1 MMNRVLITGGPG
13 TGKTSLINELK
24 RNGYNC
30 SEEIVR
36 KITLTKRKEGHKQ
49 YFLSNP
55 LDFSLQLFDQRLTQY
70 NKKYDCDTIIYD
82 RGPIDVLAYLD
93 FKSILIPK
101 NLIKKSKKLSYKY
114 SFILNPWKEIYV
126 NDDIR
131 YETFEECKKIHSSP
145 IKFNQVKNERYLKV
159 IDRLKDIRNA
169 QVAFKSVNGIYSSSF
184 DELIKFVDSAQF
196 TIVQKRDS
204 SYMQYDRVYRI
215 DMLREVIVIDTLG
228 YVSVKDSL
236 FSSNDSYKKMAY
248 VPIDGVDEQ
257 FKLKADII
265 DKNGYNVPVFEVR
278 VSKDLIL
285 FDQSR
290 DLITQEKQTVSVDG
304 VNGPDIVL
312 GSLSD
317 VSTNGNW
324 PTTFDFERK

>member
-1 MMNRVLITGGPG
+1 MKKFLQQLSELTEKYRSQITYALFLFSAVLVFAIYN
-13 TGKTSLINELK
+13 SINA
-24 RNGYNC
+24 
-30 SEEIVR
+30 
-36 KITLTKRKEGHKQ
+36 
-49 YFLSNP
+49 
-55 LDFSLQLFDQRLTQY
+55 
-70 NKKYDCDTIIYD
+70 
-82 RGPIDVLAYLD
+82 PI
-93 FKSILIPK
+93 
-101 NLIKKSKKLSYKY
+101 
-114 SFILNPWKEIYV
+114 E
-126 NDDIR
+126 
-131 YETFEECKKIHSSP
+131 
-145 IKFNQVKNERYLKV
+145 FNVVKNERYLKV
-159 IDRLKDIRNA
+159 IDRLKDIRNT
-169 QVAFKSVNGIYSSSF
+169 QVAFKSVNGIYSDDF
-184 DELIKFVDSAQF
+184 EELVKFVDSAQF

-215 DMLREVIVIDTLG
+215 DMLREVIVVDTLG

-236 FSSNDSYKKMAY
+236 FSNNDSYKFMASI
-248 VPIDGVDEQ
+248 PIEGIDEK

-285 FDQSR
+285 FDQNK

>member
-1 MMNRVLITGGPG
+1 MKKFLQQLSEFIEKYRKQITYVLFLFSAILVFAIYN
-13 TGKTSLINELK
+13 SINA
-24 RNGYNC
+24 
-30 SEEIVR
+30 
-36 KITLTKRKEGHKQ
+36 
-49 YFLSNP
+49 
-55 LDFSLQLFDQRLTQY
+55 
-70 NKKYDCDTIIYD
+70 
-82 RGPIDVLAYLD
+82 PI
-93 FKSILIPK
+93 
-101 NLIKKSKKLSYKY
+101 
-114 SFILNPWKEIYV
+114 E
-126 NDDIR
+126 
-131 YETFEECKKIHSSP
+131 
-145 IKFNQVKNERYLKV
+145 FNMVKNERYLKV

-169 QVAFKSVNGIYSSSF
+169 QVAFKSVNGIYSNNF
-184 DELIKFVDSAQF
+184 EELVKFVDSAQF

-215 DMLREVIVIDTLG
+215 EMLREVIVVDTLC
-228 YVSVKDSL
+228 YFSVKDSL
-236 FSSNDSYKKMAY
+236 FSNTDSYKSMASI
-248 VPIDGVDEQ
+248 PIDGIDEK

-285 FDQSR
+285 FDQNK

>member
-1 MMNRVLITGGPG
+1 MKKFLQQLSEFIEKYRKQITYVLFLFSAVLVFAIYN
-13 TGKTSLINELK
+13 SINA
-24 RNGYNC
+24 
-30 SEEIVR
+30 
-36 KITLTKRKEGHKQ
+36 
-49 YFLSNP
+49 
-55 LDFSLQLFDQRLTQY
+55 
-70 NKKYDCDTIIYD
+70 
-82 RGPIDVLAYLD
+82 PI
-93 FKSILIPK
+93 
-101 NLIKKSKKLSYKY
+101 
-114 SFILNPWKEIYV
+114 E
-126 NDDIR
+126 
-131 YETFEECKKIHSSP
+131 
-145 IKFNQVKNERYLKV
+145 FNMVKNERYLKV

-169 QVAFKSVNGIYSSSF
+169 QVAFKSVNGIYSNDF
-184 DELIKFVDSAQF
+184 EELVKFVDSAQF

-215 DMLREVIVIDTLG
+215 DMLREVIVVDTLG

-236 FSSNDSYKKMAY
+236 FSNTDSYKSMASI
-248 VPIDGVDEQ
+248 PIEGIDEK

-285 FDQSR
+285 FDQNK

>member
-1 MMNRVLITGGPG
+1 MKKFLQQLSEFIEKYRKQITYVLFIF
-13 TGKTSLINELK
+13 SAILVFAIYNSINA
-24 RNGYNC
+24 
-30 SEEIVR
+30 
-36 KITLTKRKEGHKQ
+36 
-49 YFLSNP
+49 
-55 LDFSLQLFDQRLTQY
+55 
-70 NKKYDCDTIIYD
+70 
-82 RGPIDVLAYLD
+82 PI
-93 FKSILIPK
+93 
-101 NLIKKSKKLSYKY
+101 
-114 SFILNPWKEIYV
+114 E
-126 NDDIR
+126 
-131 YETFEECKKIHSSP
+131 
-145 IKFNQVKNERYLKV
+145 FNMVKNERYLKV

-169 QVAFKSVNGIYSSSF
+169 QVAFKSVNGIYSNDF
-184 DELIKFVDSAQF
+184 EELVKFVDSAQF

-204 SYMQYDRVYRI
+204 SYMEYDRVYRI
-215 DMLREVIVIDTLG
+215 DMLREVIVVDTLG

-236 FSSNDSYKKMAY
+236 FSNTDSYKYMASI
-248 VPIDGVDEQ
+248 PIDGIDEK

-285 FDQSR
+285 FDQNK

>member
-1 MMNRVLITGGPG
+1 MIEINYFHKLKKIVVLFWPM
-13 TGKTSLINELK
+13 
-24 RNGYNC
+24 
-30 SEEIVR
+30 
-36 KITLTKRKEGHKQ
+36 
-49 YFLSNP
+49 
-55 LDFSLQLFDQRLTQY
+55 
-70 NKKYDCDTIIYD
+70 
-82 RGPIDVLAYLD
+82 
-93 FKSILIPK
+93 
-101 NLIKKSKKLSYKY
+101 KKLLSQLTEFTDKY
-114 SFILNPWKEIYV
+114 RKHITYSLFFFSIVLVYLIYQSI
-126 NDDIR
+126 N
-131 YETFEECKKIHSSP
+131 SP
-145 IKFNQVKNERYLKV
+145 IEFNKVKNERYLKV

-196 TIVQKRDS
+196 TIIQKRDS

-236 FSSNDSYKKMAY
+236 FSNNESYKKMAY
-248 VPIDGVDEQ
+248 VPVIGVDEQ

>member
-1 MMNRVLITGGPG
+1 MKKLLSELADFTEKYRKHITYALFFF
-13 TGKTSLINELK
+13 SLILV
-24 RNGYNC
+24 Y
-30 SEEIVR
+30 
-36 KITLTKRKEGHKQ
+36 Q
-49 YFLSNP
+49 
-55 LDFSLQLFDQRLTQY
+55 
-70 NKKYDCDTIIYD
+70 IYQ
-82 RGPIDVLAYLD
+82 
-93 FKSILIPK
+93 SI
-101 NLIKKSKKLSYKY
+101 N
-114 SFILNPWKEIYV
+114 
-126 NDDIR
+126 
-131 YETFEECKKIHSSP
+131 SP

-236 FSSNDSYKKMAY
+236 FSNNDSYKKMAY

>member
-1 MMNRVLITGGPG
+1 MKKFLQQLSEFIEKYRKQITYVLFLFSAVLVFAIYN
-13 TGKTSLINELK
+13 SINA
-24 RNGYNC
+24 
-30 SEEIVR
+30 
-36 KITLTKRKEGHKQ
+36 
-49 YFLSNP
+49 
-55 LDFSLQLFDQRLTQY
+55 
-70 NKKYDCDTIIYD
+70 
-82 RGPIDVLAYLD
+82 PI
-93 FKSILIPK
+93 
-101 NLIKKSKKLSYKY
+101 
-114 SFILNPWKEIYV
+114 E
-126 NDDIR
+126 
-131 YETFEECKKIHSSP
+131 
-145 IKFNQVKNERYLKV
+145 FNMVKNERYLKV

-169 QVAFKSVNGIYSSSF
+169 QVAFKSVNGIYSNDF
-184 DELIKFVDSAQF
+184 EELVKFVDSAQF

-215 DMLREVIVIDTLG
+215 DMLREVIVVDTLG

-236 FSSNDSYKKMAY
+236 FSNTDSYKSMASI
-248 VPIDGVDEQ
+248 PIDGIDEK

-285 FDQSR
+285 FDQNK

-304 VNGPDIVL
+304 VNGPDIDL

>member
-1 MMNRVLITGGPG
+1 MKKFLQQ
-13 TGKTSLINELK
+13 LF
-24 RNGYNC
+24 
-30 SEEIVR
+30 
-36 KITLTKRKEGHKQ
+36 KITEKYRKQ
-49 YFLSNP
+49 ITYVLFFFSALLVFAIYLSIN
-55 LDFSLQLFDQRLTQY
+55 
-70 NKKYDCDTIIYD
+70 
-82 RGPIDVLAYLD
+82 
-93 FKSILIPK
+93 
-101 NLIKKSKKLSYKY
+101 
-114 SFILNPWKEIYV
+114 
-126 NDDIR
+126 
-131 YETFEECKKIHSSP
+131 SP
-145 IKFNQVKNERYLKV
+145 IEFNKVKNERYLKV

-169 QVAFKSVNGIYSSSF
+169 QVAFKSVNGIYSNSF
-184 DELIKFVDSAQF
+184 EELVKFVDSAQF

-204 SYMQYDRVYRI
+204 SYMQYDRIYRI

-236 FSSNDSYKKMAY
+236 FSNTDSYKSMASI
-248 VPIDGVDEQ
+248 PIEGIDDK

-285 FDQSR
+285 FDQNK

>member
-1 MMNRVLITGGPG
+1 MKKFLQQLSEFIEKYRKQITYVLFLFSAILVFAIYN
-13 TGKTSLINELK
+13 SINA
-24 RNGYNC
+24 
-30 SEEIVR
+30 
-36 KITLTKRKEGHKQ
+36 
-49 YFLSNP
+49 
-55 LDFSLQLFDQRLTQY
+55 
-70 NKKYDCDTIIYD
+70 
-82 RGPIDVLAYLD
+82 PI
-93 FKSILIPK
+93 
-101 NLIKKSKKLSYKY
+101 
-114 SFILNPWKEIYV
+114 E
-126 NDDIR
+126 
-131 YETFEECKKIHSSP
+131 
-145 IKFNQVKNERYLKV
+145 FNMVKNERYLKV

-169 QVAFKSVNGIYSSSF
+169 QVAFKSVNGIYSNDF
-184 DELIKFVDSAQF
+184 EELVKFVDSAQF

-215 DMLREVIVIDTLG
+215 DMLREVIVVDTLG

-236 FSSNDSYKKMAY
+236 FSNTDSYKSMASI
-248 VPIDGVDEQ
+248 PIEGIDEK

-285 FDQSR
+285 FDQNK

>member
-1 MMNRVLITGGPG
+1 MIEINYFHKLKKIVVLFWPMKKFLSQIAEM
-13 TGKTSLINELK
+13 INK
-24 RNGYNC
+24 
-30 SEEIVR
+30 
-36 KITLTKRKEGHKQ
+36 KRKPVTYLL
-49 YFLSNP
+49 YF
-55 LDFSLQLFDQRLTQY
+55 FS
-70 NKKYDCDTIIYD
+70 IILVFL
-82 RGPIDVLAYLD
+82 I
-93 FKSILIPK
+93 FQSIT
-101 NLIKKSKKLSYKY
+101 S
-114 SFILNPWKEIYV
+114 V
-126 NDDIR
+126 G
-131 YETFEECKKIHSSP
+131 
-145 IKFNQVKNERYLKV
+145 KFNEVKNERYLEV

-169 QVAFKSVNGIYSSSF
+169 QVAFKSVNGIYSNDF
-184 DELIKFVDSAQF
+184 DELIQFVDSAEF

-204 SYMQYDRVYRI
+204 SYMQYDRIYRI
-215 DMLREVIVIDTLG
+215 DMLKEVVVIDTLG

-236 FSSNDSYKKMAY
+236 FSDNLSYKEMAM
-248 VPIDGVDEQ
+248 VPIEGINEK

-285 FDQSR
+285 YDQIR
-290 DLITQEKQTVSVDG
+290 DFVLQEKQTVSVDG